1 MTNKISMDK
10 TYRTR
15 DGRDVKIYT
24 TEHEGDWPVV
34 GAIGVDICTWRADGT
49 HPTNRDADLIEVK
62 PEKVVWVVVDDD
74 KDLYISQYGHDEA
87 VEYKSNYGGTLH
99 RVTLNE
105 DNEVK

>member
-34 GAIGVDICTWRADGT
+34 GAIGTSLYTWGAEGLST
-49 HPTNRDADLIEVK
+49 HYKNNDLIEVK
-62 PEKVVWVVVDDD
+62 PEKVVWVVTDGDDNTYAD
-74 KDLYISQYGHDEA
+74 ADGSLVRSYQADW
-87 VEYKSNYGGTLH
+87 GGTLH